1 MAYPKQLITTLCE
14 QLPENLTGFFNIE
27 KRKYFQD
34 LEDIND
40 IDSSTMWD
48 FIKDETSKS
57 EISNINNVMVKMR
70 RQTMN
75 RWMAS

>member
-34 LEDIND
+34 FEDIND
-40 IDSSTMWD
+40 IVSSTMWD
-48 FIKDETSKS
+48 FYQ
-57 EISNINNVMVKMR
+57 R
-70 RQTMN
+70 
-75 RWMAS
+75 